1 MNPKVKSTAS
11 PEAKSSHC
19 SVPQFPPS
27 VSWRGN
33 SCPVCCPELWGKVK
47 RCGGPTDTSKEHQRA
62 VCSSMKEVRMRPLS
76 VSCPRG
82 PVQVCL
88 NSRRLWPYPT
98 PRSFLGAIVDC
109 PKRCGVGWD
118 SSGYD

>member
-62 VCSSMKEVRMRPLS
+62 VCSSMKEVRMRPVCQLPQRPCPSVLEFKAALALS
-76 VSCPRG
+76 
-82 PVQVCL
+82 
-88 NSRRLWPYPT
+88 NS
-98 PRSFLGAIVDC
+98 
-109 PKRCGVGWD
+109 
-118 SSGYD
+118 